1 MPVALIVPSVV
12 FPPKTPSPPTGPT
25 SQRIVSVVPPVSVA
39 VKVRVFAVP
48 EVAGMGVLQGDVQG
62 DVIDTAGAGVMVTAE
77 VAETF

>member
-1 MPVALIVPSVV
+1 LA
-12 FPPKTPSPPTGPT
+12 
-25 SQRIVSVVPPVSVA
+25 VPPVSVA

-62 DVIDTAGAGVMVTAE
+62 DVIDTTGAGVMVTAE